1 MLAWSLEIILYTVF
15 DQDSALEKN
24 LSSNGPV
31 LSPNKHSPVL
41 LLPLDVMVIMEKD
54 SVTNG
59 KDQRLIIAVSVMFI
73 HFQVSNHSLII
84 FWVTV
89 QHFLVDLFTYADLV
103 NFTLNAQHFTP
114 RLKGKSLMCFLV
126 LWKADFPWL
135 SPLKGDRQKV
145 DCNMMNHRETVADG
159 VYRMI
164 SYNLLCF
171 ASVPVFIFGGAVRKV
186 AGINYHNPITE
197 SCHATLSKWC
207 VLVHWLSWRTT

>member
-31 LSPNKHSPVL
+31 LSPNKHSQVL
-41 LLPLDVMVIMEKD
+41 LLPLDLMVITEKD
-54 SVTNG
+54 SVING

-73 HFQVSNHSLII
+73 YFQVSDHSLII

-114 RLKGKSLMCFLV
+114 RLKGKSSMCFLV

-135 SPLKGDRQKV
+135 SPLRGDRQKV
-145 DCNMMNHRETVADG
+145 DCNDGSSRNSRRRRLSYDLVQSIVFCLSPSLHRW
-159 VYRMI
+159 R
-164 SYNLLCF
+164 S
-171 ASVPVFIFGGAVRKV
+171 SK
-186 AGINYHNPITE
+186 E
-197 SCHATLSKWC
+197 S
-207 VLVHWLSWRTT
+207 RRN

>member
-31 LSPNKHSPVL
+31 LSPNKHSQIL
-41 LLPLDVMVIMEKD
+41 LLPLDVMVI
-54 SVTNG
+54 NG

-73 HFQVSNHSLII
+73 HFQVSDHSLII
-84 FWVTV
+84 FRVTV

-126 LWKADFPWL
+126 L
-135 SPLKGDRQKV
+135 
-145 DCNMMNHRETVADG
+145 
-159 VYRMI
+159 
-164 SYNLLCF
+164 
-171 ASVPVFIFGGAVRKV
+171 
-186 AGINYHNPITE
+186 
-197 SCHATLSKWC
+197 
-207 VLVHWLSWRTT
+207 

>member
-24 LSSNGPV
+24 LSLNGPV
-31 LSPNKHSPVL
+31 LSPNKHSQVL
-41 LLPLDVMVIMEKD
+41 LLPLDVMVITEKD
-54 SVTNG
+54 SVING

-89 QHFLVDLFTYADLV
+89 QHFLVNLFTYANLV

-145 DCNMMNHRETVADG
+145 DCNGGSSRNSRRRH
-159 VYRMI
+159 
-164 SYNLLCF
+164 LLYDLVQ
-171 ASVPVFIFGGAVRKV
+171 SIVFCLSPSLHLWQS
-186 AGINYHNPITE
+186 NEE
-197 SCHATLSKWC
+197 S
-207 VLVHWLSWRTT
+207 RRN